1 MKESNSDQVIREN
14 LECGVFIINEEVKKD
29 GEKIKE

>member
-1 MKESNSDQVIREN
+1 MESKKDRVIREN

-29 GEKIKE
+29 GEKNEV